1 MVSALDDPSHWS
13 PCDLRQLV
21 GFESPLGHHPDGS
34 DRCGLV
40 DVVSR
45 DRSCRLQES
54 TALSAS
60 ETLFLFHQFGFELFN
75 QLGDQSLKFWLAASK
90 GRLMP
95 DRFVAHAQIGQHQL
109 KGVDSGVAVQ
119 GFSLQARRGY
129 DTASPIN

>member
-1 MVSALDDPSHWS
+1 MVSALDDPSHRS
-13 PCDLRQLV
+13 PGHLRQLV
-21 GFESPLGHHPDGS
+21 GLESPLGHHPDGS

-90 GRLMP
+90 SRLMP

-129 DTASPIN
+129 DTASPVN

>member
-1 MVSALDDPSHWS
+1 MVSALDDPSHRS
-13 PCDLRQLV
+13 PRYLRQLV
-21 GFESPLGHHPDGS
+21 GLESPLGHYPDCS

-40 DVVSR
+40 DVVSS
-45 DRSCRLQES
+45 DRSRRLQES
-54 TALSAS
+54 VALSAS
-60 ETLFLFHQFGFELFN
+60 ETLFLFHQFRFELFN

-90 GRLMP
+90 GSLVP

-129 DTASPIN
+129 DTASPVN